1 MKKISILLCILFAL
15 LCLSPSEILLAEDN
29 YDDSD
34 YWLTHCSYD
43 SEYHDSE
50 ECDAYRQYLEDKK
63 KNTNST
69 ISELKARKE
78 NIGAD
83 LDEALEYAKDYANL
97 AEQYESEIQTLRVQ
111 IKDLNDQIDQLTLE
125 IESNRAL
132 VEALNERVLSR
143 MRNAQG
149 TMHFNP
155 QLDFILGSKSFDELN
170 RRSYGVQA
178 IMQKDKEDR
187 NELLGVIKK
196 LEEDEKKLEESKVK
210 LDEDMRAL
218 EDKQAELYAW
228 EEYYRAVAQEFQA
241 QYDEIM
247 SQIEEMQASYAELA
261 SMINLTGMGTSAY
274 LASPVPG
281 AGLSAGT
288 WYYPSSFGGGVHLGA
303 DFAVGRGTNI
313 YSPANGVILV
323 SSDGCGDGWL
333 GNSCSGNG
341 GGVAY
346 GGNQV
351 TMMVA
356 ADGNVFGVIMFHM
369 LYGSPAA
376 VGPIEQGQYVGRVG
390 SSGNSTGAHC
400 HVELFYLGP
409 GDITDIQEDY
419 MYRSYSQSFN
429 CGWGS
434 YALNRLCE
442 NGVGA
447 PCRLKPEN
455 YFG

>member
-1 MKKISILLCILFAL
+1 MKKISLFLCMLFVI
-15 LCLSPSEILLAEDN
+15 LCLSPKEIILADDD
-29 YDDSD
+29 YDDSG
-34 YWLTHCSYD
+34 YWLNHCSYD
-43 SEYHDSE
+43 SDYHDSE

-69 ISELKARKE
+69 ISDLKARKE

-97 AEQYESEIQTLRVQ
+97 AAQYESEIQTLRIQ
-111 IKDLNDQIDQLTLE
+111 IKELNEQIDQLTLE
-125 IESNRAL
+125 IETNKAL

-155 QLDFILGSKSFDELN
+155 QLDFILGSKSFDDLN

-187 NELLGVIKK
+187 EELLGVIKK
-196 LEEDEKKLEESKVK
+196 LEEDEKKLQESKEK
-210 LDEDMRAL
+210 LDADMLVL

-228 EEYYRAVAQEFQA
+228 EEYYRAVAAEFQS

-261 SMINLTGMGTSAY
+261 SMINLTGMGTSGY

-281 AGLSAGT
+281 AGISAGT
-288 WYYPSSFGGGVHLGA
+288 WYYPSSFGGGVHLGV
-303 DFAVGRGTNI
+303 DYAVGRGTNI

-333 GNSCSGNG
+333 GNSCSGGG

-356 ADGNVFGVIMFHM
+356 ANGSVYGVIFFHM

-400 HVELFYLGP
+400 HIELFYLGP
-409 GDITDIQEDY
+409 GDITDLQEDY